1 MKCPE
6 CKAPNMQLT
15 KANYKS
21 YFGGPKGDEYDV
33 WVSDFTCR
41 KCGLSWYHHGEKQDC
56 QQVEMVL

>member
-1 MKCPE
+1 
-6 CKAPNMQLT
+6 MQLT